1 MSCIHKRSPTG
12 VSAAAQR
19 RRRAGVAKRRAG
31 AEVRAA
37 TSRWRAPLS
46 SRRASPSAA
55 LSVRWAALRYAP
67 VYFMFPSP
75 NGECPTSVT
84 DRLWHSTTP
93 PCAFFRVAFRSVRR
107 VRRLRAIRAGV
118 GGSSRVYLCCRFGVV
133 NICVVR
139 TITVLSVR
147 SSRVDIFN
155 DRRLFAKVSEIL
167 ILRILFNW
175 RDVCLI
181 SRYVAIVSSI
191 CSGTSGIVYNVATY
205 VVGHEDSFLFVS
217 HVKFCIIIW
226 ACTS

>member
-1 MSCIHKRSPTG
+1 MYPCFSDIETSGWHKMYRRADMSEMRSPG
-12 VSAAAQR
+12 VSASWWLLR
-19 RRRAGVAKRRAG
+19 PRRAAG
-31 AEVRAA
+31 AGRPRRWPARAA
-37 TSRWRAPLS
+37 RSSLLAPRLPPPRAP
-46 SRRASPSAA
+46 
-55 LSVRWAALRYAP
+55 SVRRAALRYAL

-155 DRRLFAKVSEIL
+155 DRRFFAKVSEISDSANIVQL
-167 ILRILFNW
+167 TGRLFDSPLRGDRLVDMLRNI
-175 RDVCLI
+175 RDCI
-181 SRYVAIVSSI
+181 Q
-191 CSGTSGIVYNVATY
+191 CTY
-205 VVGHEDSFLFVS
+205 LVM
-217 HVKFCIIIW
+217 
-226 ACTS
+226 